1 MLLRN
6 NYYEVD
12 LNSLPAGEYNFTVS
26 VSNEAVSSSG
36 SFTILDFNV
45 EQQFLNADV
54 AKLHRIAQNTNGK
67 AYFPTQSELLI
78 NALLSNTNYQNIE
91 RSEQKVVP
99 LLDWKYLLFLIVLA
113 LAAEWFIRK
122 YNGLI

>member
-1 MLLRN
+1 RN
-6 NYYEVD
+6 NYFEVD
-12 LNSLPAGEYNFTVS
+12 LNSLTAGEYIYTVS
-26 VSNEAVSSSG
+26 VVNEAVSSSG
-36 SFTILDFNV
+36 NFTILDFNV

-54 AKLHRIAQNTNGK
+54 YKLRRVAQNTNGET
-67 AYFPTQSELLI
+67 YFITQSDALI
-78 NALLSNTNYQNIE
+78 NALIANTNYQNIE

-99 LLDWKYLLFLIVLA
+99 LIDWKYLLALIVLA